1 MANLTNLN
9 NKFLVT
15 TGGNVGIGTTS
26 PTTLLNTLVTAN
38 SENMTLGS
46 AANMGFK
53 VGNTTGNEYGICMGV
68 GNSGRGWIQV
78 GRTDGTATA
87 YDLTLQSSGGNVGI
101 GTTTPASKLDISGDV
116 TISRTGG
123 NYAKL
128 NLLTDG
134 AGGSESLIYFS
145 DTTDGAGRIRYDHN
159 DGSPDEMSFYTA
171 STKRVVIN
179 SAGNVG
185 IGTASPS
192 TKLHIEGAS
201 AGYLQ
206 TIKNTTA
213 GGDYLQMLA
222 ETGDA
227 VFQFESGGTG
237 GEATLNMYR
246 DGTQYVKISAD
257 AGINNYFNNGA
268 NVGIGTTSPSN
279 KFVVAEGTGQHGIEL
294 APGTLSYI
302 QAYDRATSD
311 YGDLKID
318 AETIQFG
325 TNNGSERMRIASG
338 GEIGVGTTSPT
349 AKLTIDNS
357 IATTYST
364 TGYAATPANS
374 MLYLNNTNGGSNT
387 ASLINFRTGTGDG
400 VVGFVEGGG
409 TNDADFIIQ
418 TDGGSN
424 GIERFRITNA
434 GNVTLNSATSL
445 DFQVADFAQIKFRE
459 SGAITID
466 SDNDQSS
473 RNFQFK
479 DGDGSSLMFIGDDGN
494 VGIGTTTP
502 YAFDTTATKFHVKN
516 DSAGSGSVGEVA
528 RFEGSSDADGSGGT
542 IRLGTSNDRGIYFE
556 GGRTGSVPY
565 GIIGTTEYNGAKT
578 YSIYLQNT
586 GNVGIGTELPSTKL
600 HVVGA
605 NGAVTPSS
613 FSVFDLTVAD
623 NAEAA
628 IGILGN
634 SYSSI
639 YLGDAADPNMGAV
652 VYNHSTN
659 ALDLR
664 VNGNATA
671 VTVNSDKTT
680 TFAANI
686 HTDVINNKAN
696 SANIIY
702 RSGTSTLVGGGST
715 ANKLYVLDNGSI
727 AIGATT
733 TQAQLEVRN
742 SADGSTTAPQFL
754 IYGGASAYGA
764 FHFLDSDAYHIETNS
779 AGRDIEIICNT
790 GGVKLGPGDTAWSSN
805 SDENLKENIKP
816 LNNVL
821 DKIKDYRCVEY
832 NFKDDENKDKKIG
845 FIAQDWQK
853 DFSQVVNKNKQDVLS
868 IKYTETIPV
877 LLKAIQELQ
886 AKVKELENK

>member
-15 TGGNVGIGTTS
+15 TGGNVGIGTT
-26 PTTLLNTLVTAN
+26 
-38 SENMTLGS
+38 
-46 AANMGFK
+46 
-53 VGNTTGNEYGICMGV
+53 
-68 GNSGRGWIQV
+68 
-78 GRTDGTATA
+78 
-87 YDLTLQSSGGNVGI
+87 
-101 GTTTPASKLDISGDV
+101 
-116 TISRTGG
+116 
-123 NYAKL
+123 
-128 NLLTDG
+128 
-134 AGGSESLIYFS
+134 
-145 DTTDGAGRIRYDHN
+145 
-159 DGSPDEMSFYTA
+159 
-171 STKRVVIN
+171 
-179 SAGNVG
+179 
-185 IGTASPS
+185 SPS

-268 NVGIGTTSPSN
+268 NVGIGTTSPLN

-586 GNVGIGTELPSTKL
+586 GYVGIGTDSPSTKL

-715 ANKLYVLDNGSI
+715 ANKL
-727 AIGATT
+727 
-733 TQAQLEVRN
+733 
-742 SADGSTTAPQFL
+742 
-754 IYGGASAYGA
+754 
-764 FHFLDSDAYHIETNS
+764 
-779 AGRDIEIICNT
+779 
-790 GGVKLGPGDTAWSSN
+790 
-805 SDENLKENIKP
+805 
-816 LNNVL
+816 
-821 DKIKDYRCVEY
+821 
-832 NFKDDENKDKKIG
+832 
-845 FIAQDWQK
+845 
-853 DFSQVVNKNKQDVLS
+853 
-868 IKYTETIPV
+868 
-877 LLKAIQELQ
+877 
-886 AKVKELENK
+886 